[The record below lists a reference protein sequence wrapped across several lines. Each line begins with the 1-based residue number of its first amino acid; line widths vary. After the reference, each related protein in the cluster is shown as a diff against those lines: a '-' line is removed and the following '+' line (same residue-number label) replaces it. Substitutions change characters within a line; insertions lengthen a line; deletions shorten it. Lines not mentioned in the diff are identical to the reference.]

1 MHTYK
6 LFSNNSAP
14 PVSRVFNASLLTE
27 GMFTIKDDIS
37 GHFQSFDFRIS
48 EEIKY
53 CLRHN
58 LPRAHL
64 GLARLVANW
73 LVGWWLWRA
82 TCISQDTYLLYFM
95 YLQISRCIS
104 GWMTL
109 YMPMAQYIT
118 AKVIA
123 TTGLTKCA
131 KIVACRSLRSVFAPC
146 SSAFLAIS

>member
-1 MHTYK
+1 MPQWFSGMCLPK
-6 LFSNNSAP
+6 LFLPHKIIRMFGPKTAIFAP
-14 PVSRVFNASLLTE
+14 KYSFICTYRPCLLIWCILGRLVGGCGARAVSRKTL
-27 GMFTIKDDIS
+27 I
-37 GHFQSFDFRIS
+37 HFILCIFF
-48 EEIKY
+48 
-53 CLRHN
+53 
-58 LPRAHL
+58 HL
-64 GLARLVANW
+64 
-73 LVGWWLWRA
+73 
-82 TCISQDTYLLYFM
+82 QM
-95 YLQISRCIS
+95 SRCIS